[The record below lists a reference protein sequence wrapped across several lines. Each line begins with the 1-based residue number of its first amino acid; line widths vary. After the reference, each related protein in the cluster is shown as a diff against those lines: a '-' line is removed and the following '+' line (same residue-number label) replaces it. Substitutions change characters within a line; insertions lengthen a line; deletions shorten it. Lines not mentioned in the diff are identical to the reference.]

1 MQLSSI
7 AEYIF
12 NTEFGWSE
20 EYTDSQ
26 YASLAEERQ
35 KEVILITDWLDA
47 HIGELNILINTDFQ
61 VEYILEYQ
69 SKNDPLV
76 VISSTAWNEL
86 IHDTDQNPQSD
97 YTLVYKSI
105 EGDLELISEAEWN
118 ELLDTTPDYQELYK
132 KVYRKKEDQSIISE
146 AEYLGIVG
154 VDPASSEDYDE
165 VFQKIEEESM
175 VIESSEYDELP
186 ASQADADFLDV
197 KDEYEPVYQN
207 NSTSELITEAEWSS
221 LPVTQ
226 EDSDAQD
233 SRDEYEPIYQPFV
246 EGLKKEE
253 SSILIEMY
261 MANYYRKMV
270 RNAMRALD
278 GSSLLSGG
286 SFSFK
291 TIREGDSVIE
301 GHPIKEKQNVASEY
315 RFLENEARGKI
326 KSLVHSYNMF
336 QAKPGQVFGDDIS

>member
-26 YASLAEERQ
+26 YGSLAEERQ

-47 HIGELNILINTDFQ
+47 HVGELNILINTDFQ
-61 VEYILEYQ
+61 VEYKLEYQ

-76 VISSTAWNEL
+76 VISPTAWNEL
-86 IHDTDQNPQSD
+86 IHDTDQSPQSD
-97 YTLVYKSI
+97 YTLLYRSI
-105 EGDLELISEAEWN
+105 EGDLELISETEWN
-118 ELLDTTPDYQELYK
+118 QLLDTTPDHQELYAK
-132 KVYRKKEDQSIISE
+132 AYRGKADQVIIAESE
-146 AEYLGIVG
+146 YIAIVNA
-154 VDPASSEDYDE
+154 DASKSNDYDE
-165 VFQKIEEESM
+165 VFQKIEEESV
-175 VIESSEYDELP
+175 VIELPEYNELP
-186 ASQADADFLDV
+186 GSQAEADLVDV
-197 KDEYEPVYQN
+197 KDKYEAVYQN
-207 NSTSELITEAEWSS
+207 NNSSELITEAEWVN
-221 LPVTQ
+221 LPITQ

-336 QAKPGQVFGDDIS
+336 QAKPGQVFGDDAS